1 MSQISSKMTNTPR
14 SIGKIGKSRLLHVF
28 GFLLFLIF
36 LNISAAAVTITP
48 AGSPTAM
55 DNDYTRINNAIQTAT
70 SGTTIELSGTF
81 NWAEPNAAASWAL
94 GSDGQTGGAFSND
107 DYVILAPA
115 NLNNVTITAASLGA
129 ATIQGPG
136 DLSGANLE
144 GVFNFFAGGTNQNW
158 TISNIRFLDF
168 DNAIGFY
175 YDGGP
180 TNIYSGT
187 TIVNNYIRVAR
198 DLNAT
203 VAPVDV
209 SQNIAIHFSFGA
221 NQTISGNT
229 IEMYGDGVSD
239 SANVNYSTEVGMQ
252 SNTSGGNVY
261 DGLQITNNTLRVL
274 NAQSSDPEV
283 ILGIWENAHA
293 HSSNIT
299 ISGNQFTNLSGG
311 NNPALNLQRAFR
323 VTSHSSATTSV
334 TYSNNRIE
342 GANIGFQWLA
352 AANFAGNQPVKLIS
366 NTILNNATGVL
377 VQSSGLANLSFNR
390 IVGNSAAGVNNAG
403 GTVNAENNWWG
414 CNYGPGASGSGCSGT
429 TNGTLGTVDSTPWL
443 TLTTSASPNAVM
455 TGGNSNITSSLTTNS
470 DSVNTSGSGNIPNGT
485 PASFAGT
492 LGTVSP
498 TSSTTTSGV
507 TTTTFTA
514 GAAAGSGS
522 ASTTVDGQTVSAP
535 INITFSCNN
544 VTIPANIPTLRN
556 NQITVPIN
564 VDDTTGRGIISFD
577 YRLTYNASVVTY
589 LGTNQAGTLSNGM
602 TITVNSTTPGTLI
615 ISGFGINPL
624 SGAGTL
630 INLNFFATG
639 AIGTTSVMNFTSFA
653 FNEGVPCV
661 NTANGS
667 VKIISGDVTGTI
679 TYANALSTTPV
690 PYVTLNGAGSINVST
705 QTDLSG
711 AYTLTG
717 FGSGAYTVTPSKTGD
732 VNGITS
738 FDSARIAQHVVG
750 LISLNSTQL
759 LAADVS
765 GNNTVTSFDAALIAQ
780 YVVAIPNSGSTG
792 TWKFL
797 PTSRSYSNLETNQT
811 NQDYSAILMGEVSGN
826 WAPPTMFAGLYEP
839 VKKEEAVPQAVNVT
853 APAVNSSNGAIIS
866 YPINVSDTTG
876 QGIISYQYDLTYNP
890 SVLTPD
896 AAPCEVTG
904 TLSASMFPVCN
915 PSTPGL
921 IKVSVFGATPLSGAG
936 VLMKLK
942 FTATGANGTNSVM
955 DVQNFLFNEDPM
967 LLGTVTDGMV
977 NLLFPPTAANVE
989 VSGLLM
995 SAGGEAVRNAVVIL
1009 TDGTGNQR
1017 SVRSNSFGQFRFNE
1031 IPAGAS
1037 YTLSVRAKGLNF
1049 SPQVISVNDSVTD
1062 LILIAEP

>member
-1 MSQISSKMTNTPR
+1 MSKIFSELTITPR
-14 SIGKIGKSRLLHVF
+14 FTSKIGVSNFLKPIQLLVF
-28 GFLLFLIF
+28 LFFLTV
-36 LNISAAAVTITP
+36 SASAVTITP
-48 AGSPTAM
+48 AASPTAA
-55 DNDYTRINNAIQTAT
+55 DNDYTRINNAIQSAT
-70 SGTTIELSGTF
+70 SGTMIELSGTF
-81 NWAEPNAAASWAL
+81 NWTEPNAAASWAL

-107 DYVILAPA
+107 DYAILAPA
-115 NLNNVTITAASLGA
+115 NLNNVTVTAASLGA

-136 DLSGANLE
+136 DIAGANLE
-144 GVFNFFAGGTNQNW
+144 GVFNFYAGGTNQNW

-175 YDGGP
+175 YVSGP
-180 TNIYSGT
+180 TSVYSGT
-187 TIVNNYIRVAR
+187 NIVNNYILVAR

-209 SQNIAIHFSFGA
+209 NQNIGIHFSFGT

-229 IEMYGDGVSD
+229 IEMHGDGISD
-239 SANVNYSTEVGMQ
+239 SANANFSTEVGMQ

-261 DGLQITNNTLRVL
+261 EGLQITNNILRVL
-274 NAQSSDPEV
+274 NAQSGNPEV

-299 ISGNQFTNLSGG
+299 LSGNQFTNLAGG
-311 NNPALNLQRAFR
+311 NIPASNLQRAFR
-323 VTSHSSATTSV
+323 VTSHSSATTTV

-352 AANFAGNQPVKLIS
+352 GENFAGNQPIKLTS
-366 NTILNNATGVL
+366 NTILNNSTGVL
-377 VQSSGLANLSFNR
+377 VQSNGLANLSFNR

-403 GTVNAENNWWG
+403 GTVTAENNWWG
-414 CNYGPGASGSGCSGT
+414 CNYGPGVSGAGCSGT
-429 TNGTLGTVDSTPWL
+429 PNGTIGAVDASPWL
-443 TLTTSASPNAVM
+443 TLTTAASPNAIA
-455 TGGNSNITSSLTTNS
+455 TGGTSNITSALTTNS
-470 DSVNTSGSGNIPNGT
+470 DAVNTSGSGNIPNGT

-498 TSSTTTSGV
+498 TNNTTTTGV

-514 GAAAGSGS
+514 GVAAGSGS

-535 INITFSCNN
+535 ISIAFSCNN
-544 VTIPANIPTLRN
+544 VTIPTNIPTLRN
-556 NQITVPIN
+556 NQISVPIN

-589 LGTNQAGTLSNGM
+589 LGTSQTGTLSNGM
-602 TITVNSTTPGTLI
+602 TITINSTTPGTLI
-615 ISGFGINPL
+615 VSGFGINPL
-624 SGAGTL
+624 AGAGTL

-639 AIGTTSVMNFTSFA
+639 AIGSTSPMTFSGFA

-661 NTANGS
+661 NTVNGS
-667 VKIISGDVTGTI
+667 VKIISGDVTGTV
-679 TYANALSTTPV
+679 TYANALTTTPV
-690 PYVTLNGAGSINVST
+690 PYVTLNGTGSVNVTT

-711 AYTLTG
+711 AYTLSG

-780 YVVAIPNSGSTG
+780 YVVSIPNMGSTG

-797 PTSRSYSNLETNQT
+797 PANRSYTNLETSQT
-811 NQDYSAILMGEVSGN
+811 NQDYGAILMGEVSGN
-826 WAPPTMFAGLYEP
+826 WMPPTMFSGLYQP
-839 VKKEEAVPQAVNVT
+839 VQKAEIAPQAVNVT
-853 APAVNSSNGAIIS
+853 APSVSTSSGTMFTF
-866 YPINVSDTTG
+866 PINVSDTTG
-876 QGIISYQYDLTYNP
+876 QEIISYQYDLVYNP

-896 AAPCEVTG
+896 ASPCEVTG

-915 PSTPGL
+915 TSSPGL
-921 IKVSVFGATPLSGAG
+921 LKVAVFGPTPLSGAG
-936 VLMKLK
+936 ALMKLK
-942 FTATGANGTNSVM
+942 FTAIGASNTSSAL
-955 DVQNFLFNEDPM
+955 DIQNFLFNEDPM
-967 LLGTVTDGMV
+967 LLGAVTDGVV
-977 NLLFPPTAANVE
+977 NILAPTAANVE
-989 VSGLLM
+989 VSGILM
-995 SAGGEAVRNAVVIL
+995 SADGEMVRNAVVVL
-1009 TDGTGNQR
+1009 TDSAGSQR
-1017 SVRSNSFGQFRFNE
+1017 TVRSNSFGQFRFVE
-1031 IPAGAS
+1031 IASGAN
-1037 YTLSVRAKGLNF
+1037 YTVSVRAKGLNF
-1049 SPQVISVNDSVTD
+1049 SPRIVTVNDSVTD